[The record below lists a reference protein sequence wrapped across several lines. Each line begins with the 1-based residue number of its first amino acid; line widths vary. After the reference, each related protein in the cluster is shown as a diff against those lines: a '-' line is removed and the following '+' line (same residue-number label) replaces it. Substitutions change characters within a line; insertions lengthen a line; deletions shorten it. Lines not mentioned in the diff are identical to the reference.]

1 MKRLYSA
8 LFAGVFSLFL
18 MFIPGVAFASTSIS
32 YDFDSAGDLTN
43 GFNSYVNSGTIS
55 QSLTGG
61 ISNTGAI
68 YAPSSAN
75 AVFTSKASYSLGQV
89 GSSYTFTSFLK
100 SVGNS
105 GYSGMG
111 FTTLTPS
118 SANASG
124 TPYRPTDALGISV
137 HGGGFVFHNGATNF
151 SGQWNSNN
159 SGGITNIQLASISD
173 LLNSGSSD
181 QWYKII
187 LTITRDSSTT
197 FDMHVEVWP
206 STSAGVLLNQQASAI
221 FELNN
226 QTNSALTSAPALY
239 SYINFS
245 GYRVTHFDNYQ
256 VSLAGG
262 SSVIQAGEP
271 VVLTTDAVAQSN
283 IVSFDGSVTATGG
296 AAVTERGFVYSTSPS
311 PTISDNK
318 VPVGSGIGA
327 FSGITTTL
335 PNGTYYF
342 RAYATNSTG
351 TSYGVEEQLTLNS
364 VVSSPSPSVSPSPSI
379 SPSSNSA
386 PASNQQAVLAQTG
399 SNFWSLLGLLAAST
413 SMVSSGI
420 LLLRATRMNS

>member
-1 MKRLYSA
+1 MKRKMSLIFAA
-8 LFAGVFSLFL
+8 LSSIFL
-18 MFIPGVAFASTSIS
+18 ISIPAAAIASTSIS
-32 YDFDSAGDLTN
+32 YDFDTAGDLTS

-61 ISNTGAI
+61 ISNSGAI
-68 YAPSSAN
+68 YTPSSAN
-75 AVFTSKASYSLGQV
+75 AVFASKASYSLGPV

-111 FTTLTPS
+111 FTALTPS

-124 TPYRPTDALGISV
+124 NPYRPTDALGISV
-137 HGGGFVFHNGATNF
+137 HGGGFVFHNGATDF

-159 SGGITNIQLASISD
+159 AGGITNVQLASISD

-187 LTITRDSSTT
+187 LTITRDSSST

-206 STSAGVLLNQQASAI
+206 SSSTGVLLHQQASAI

-226 QTNSALTSAPALY
+226 QTNTALTSAPALY

-256 VSLAGG
+256 VSLSGG
-262 SSVIQAGEP
+262 SSVIQAGAP

-283 IVSFDGSVTATGG
+283 VVTFDGSVTATGG

-318 VPVGSGIGA
+318 VPIGSGVGS
-327 FSGITTTL
+327 FSGITSTL

-351 TSYGVEEQLTLNS
+351 TSYGVEEQLTLAS
-364 VVSSPSPSVSPSPSI
+364 VIATPTPSPSSSSVPS
-379 SPSSNSA
+379 SA
-386 PASNQQAVLAQTG
+386 PASSAQTVLAQTG
-399 SNFWSLLGLLAAST
+399 VNIWQATWLLL
-413 SMVSSGI
+413 SSVLMINIGV
-420 LLLRATRMNS
+420 LLLRKTSQLSN

>member
-1 MKRLYSA
+1 MKRLLTALSA
-8 LFAGVFSLFL
+8 SVITIVL
-18 MFIPGVAFASTSIS
+18 MLIPGAAFASTSIS
-32 YDFDSAGDLTN
+32 YDFDSAGDLAS
-43 GFNSYVNSGTIS
+43 GFNSYVSSGTIS

-61 ISNTGAI
+61 ISNSGAI
-68 YAPSSAN
+68 NAPSSAN
-75 AVFTSKASYSLGQV
+75 AVFASKASYSLGPV

-111 FTTLTPS
+111 FTTLAPG

-124 TPYRPTDALGISV
+124 VPYRPTDALGISV

-159 SGGITNIQLASISD
+159 AGGITNIQLASISD

-206 STSAGVLLNQQASAI
+206 STSAGALLNQQASAI

-226 QTNSALTSAPALY
+226 QTNSALTTAPALY

-256 VSLAGG
+256 VSLTGG
-262 SSVIQAGEP
+262 SSVIQAGAP

-283 IVSFDGSVTATGG
+283 VVTFDGSVTATGG

-318 VPVGSGIGA
+318 VAVGSGVGT
-327 FSGITTTL
+327 FNGITSSL

-351 TSYGVEEQLTLNS
+351 TSYGVEEQLTLAS
-364 VVSSPSPSVSPSPSI
+364 VISAPTPSPSSSPN
-379 SPSSNSA
+379 SSVAGGQS
-386 PASNQQAVLAQTG
+386 VLAQTG
-399 SNFWSLLGLLAAST
+399 LNTWVISGLFAAAASMIFLGLLL
-413 SMVSSGI
+413 I
-420 LLLRATRMNS
+420 RRPRQIQ

>member
-1 MKRLYSA
+1 MKHLLSA
-8 LFAGVFSLFL
+8 LIAVVVSLAL
-18 MFIPGVAFASTSIS
+18 ISIPGIAFASTSIS
-32 YDFDSAGDLTN
+32 YDFDTAGDLTG
-43 GFNSYVNSGTIS
+43 GFNSYVSSGTIS

-61 ISNTGAI
+61 IGNTGAI
-68 YAPSSAN
+68 YTPSSAS
-75 AVFTSKASYSLGQV
+75 AVFASKASYSLGPV

-111 FTTLTPS
+111 FTALTPS
-118 SANASG
+118 AANASG
-124 TPYRPTDALGISV
+124 VPYRPTDALGISV
-137 HGGGFVFHNGATNF
+137 HGGGFVFHNGATDF

-159 SGGITNIQLASISD
+159 AGGISTVQLANIPD
-173 LLNSGSSD
+173 LLNSGSPD

-206 STSAGVLLNQQASAI
+206 STSAGVLINQQASAI

-262 SSVIQAGEP
+262 SSVIQAGAP
-271 VVLTTDAVAQSN
+271 VVLTTDAVAQAN
-283 IVSFDGSVTATGG
+283 VVTFDGSVTATGG
-296 AAVTERGFVYSTSPS
+296 AAVTERGFVYSTSSS

-318 VPVGSGIGA
+318 VPIGSGIGS
-327 FSGITTTL
+327 FSGITSTL

-351 TSYGVEEQLTLNS
+351 TSYGVEEQLTLAS
-364 VVSSPSPSVSPSPSI
+364 VISSPSPSPSPAS
-379 SPSSNSA
+379 SSNA
-386 PASNQQAVLAQTG
+386 TPASSSQVVLAQTG
-399 SNFWSLLGLLAAST
+399 DNELVPIGLAVVSVLSILG
-413 SMVSSGI
+413 GI
-420 LLLRATRMNS
+420 LLLRKLRIH